1 MLKIK
6 DVIDKLQELNE
17 EEYTIEMEVE
27 PIVNCYEQLNGDGLE
42 TIKYRY
48 NIILES
54 KEKSRRYKNKNGI
67 KEYMDRQ
74 VK

>member
-67 KEYMDRQ
+67 KEYMNRQ

>member
-27 PIVNCYEQLNGDGLE
+27 PIVNCYEQVNGDGLK

-48 NIILES
+48 NIILER